1 MFLSTMVHQN
11 PSVSFVYG
19 PDRHKLSL
27 VHTFCALYAEN
38 TKFKR
43 IDRVQYDHLF
53 LEKLPHHRG
62 LQPKLPG

>member
-1 MFLSTMVHQN
+1 MSLSTVVHQN

-19 PDRHKLSL
+19 TDRHRLSL

-43 IDRVQYDHLF
+43 IDPGTYDNLF
-53 LEKLPHHRG
+53 LEKLPHHHG
-62 LQPKLPG
+62 LQLKLLG